1 MPFPAVAAIFG
12 QCAGDPGARS
22 HQTSQWK
29 RRGDPLR
36 LRMSD
41 LQDDGIHFTPGKTEH
56 STGKRLIIEWSEELR
71 EAVALAKSARP
82 VKLAP

>member
-1 MPFPAVAAIFG
+1 VLAI
-12 QCAGDPGARS
+12 QAHARI
-22 HQTSQWK
+22 K
-29 RRGDPLR
+29 LLNGMRRGDLLR

-71 EAVALAKSARP
+71 EAVALAQSARP